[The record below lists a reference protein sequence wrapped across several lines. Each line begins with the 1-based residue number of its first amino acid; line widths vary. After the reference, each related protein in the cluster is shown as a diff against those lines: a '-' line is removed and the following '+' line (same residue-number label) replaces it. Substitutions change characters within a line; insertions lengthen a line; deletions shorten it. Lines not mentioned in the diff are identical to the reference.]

1 MRAVLQSVV
10 SVIGGEAAVRAANF
24 AVVLV
29 IARAYGR
36 AALGAYAVSLA
47 VVTVVVMFADNG
59 LQTAAITQISSLNA
73 YRNQIIGRLTA
84 SKSILLAMATI
95 LLAVVA
101 GLTKQEALF
110 LAIGFWVTV
119 RAILQ
124 SYSQLQMAVLKSV
137 SKANWIGIIQCVHSA
152 ILVGGIWLAMK
163 DGWAI
168 FSLLRWLAS
177 CQLLEL
183 LLGTAVLYRNGIWPS
198 RPVRLDFFATVK
210 MAAPF
215 GIAYGLANLI
225 IRADTIVLST
235 LVPLAELGA
244 FSAANTILL
253 IVYVCA
259 WLFGSILL
267 PEMVRLSSQPESLKM
282 YANQWMRLVV
292 LVAVPAALLVS
303 LAAPRVIMV
312 LYGPPFAGS
321 GTLASIMVIA
331 CPLILLNSIYTA
343 RTIATN
349 SRAIFLGIFSVG
361 ALASLALDFIFGR
374 AYGSVGIAW
383 AIVIREAGML
393 VAFSLLTSRL
403 PMAATGLELRVS
415 SGGS

>member
-24 AVVLV
+24 AAVLV

-137 SKANWIGIIQCVHSA
+137 SKANWIGIIQCLH
-152 ILVGGIWLAMK
+152 
-163 DGWAI
+163 
-168 FSLLRWLAS
+168 
-177 CQLLEL
+177 
-183 LLGTAVLYRNGIWPS
+183 T
-198 RPVRLDFFATVK
+198 
-210 MAAPF
+210 
-215 GIAYGLANLI
+215 
-225 IRADTIVLST
+225 
-235 LVPLAELGA
+235 
-244 FSAANTILL
+244 
-253 IVYVCA
+253 
-259 WLFGSILL
+259 
-267 PEMVRLSSQPESLKM
+267 SS
-282 YANQWMRLVV
+282 
-292 LVAVPAALLVS
+292 
-303 LAAPRVIMV
+303 
-312 LYGPPFAGS
+312 
-321 GTLASIMVIA
+321 
-331 CPLILLNSIYTA
+331 
-343 RTIATN
+343 
-349 SRAIFLGIFSVG
+349 
-361 ALASLALDFIFGR
+361 
-374 AYGSVGIAW
+374 
-383 AIVIREAGML
+383 
-393 VAFSLLTSRL
+393 
-403 PMAATGLELRVS
+403 
-415 SGGS
+415 